1 MNEKSRRLIGLVLGL
16 LMGLVFGLVQEL
28 INPLFLP
35 GIPLYNPGP
44 GPAGSVLISC
54 LGGGLLGLLAAWPED
69 VIPGVIL
76 SSLVGALGTTLLNL
90 MRRSGGLDIALGLF
104 VLLVITFLPRAMLFV
119 PTAALI
125 RWGLYV
131 WSEEFQ
137 SVSFSIRKLALTGA
151 TIVFLAGAAGAFSLH
166 TRAGRDALKT
176 TNELIKA
183 GMQAASADSLPR
195 PLRSVDGFYQGAGG
209 AYSLELSDNPDLLP
223 VQRPIAAFG
232 VQEYAVFVRCEN
244 GYRFGCAF
252 TPPNPDPACQI
263 F

>member
-16 LMGLVFGLVQEL
+16 LMGLAFGLVQEL

-69 VIPGVIL
+69 AIPGVIL

-90 MRRSGGLDIALGLF
+90 LGREGGLDFAVGLF

-125 RWGLYV
+125 RWGLHV

-151 TIVFLAGAAGAFSLH
+151 TIVLLAGAAGAFSLY

-183 GMQAASADSLPR
+183 GMQAASADSLPE
-195 PLRSVDGFYQGAGG
+195 PLRSVDGFYQEAQGAF
-209 AYSLELSDNPDLLP
+209 SLELSDNPDLLP
-223 VQRPIAAFG
+223 VQRPIATFG
-232 VQEYAVFVRCEN
+232 VQEYAVFVRFEN
-244 GYRFGCAF
+244 GYRFGCAY
-252 TPPNPDPACQI
+252 TPPYPDPACQI
-263 F
+263 Y